1 MVPDLLSVPASPVG
15 QFARELL
22 LVPRDL
28 EYQRDQRDLEDL
40 SRLEKKK
47 NIKKIIIITVEPLP
61 SSYPLFSGQLP
72 KSWWIK
78 WSGNQEANFI
88 LNKAGFDFISSL
100 ECLMSKFKEFHF
112 VKY

>member
-1 MVPDLLSVPASPVG
+1 MPYLVVPDHLSVPASPAG

-22 LVPRDL
+22 VVPGDL

-61 SSYPLFSGQLP
+61 SSCPLFSGQLL
-72 KSWWIK
+72 KSRWIK
-78 WSGNQEANFI
+78 WSGNQEASLI
-88 LNKAGFDFISSL
+88 LNKAGFEFIGLLSA
-100 ECLMSKFKEFHF
+100 
-112 VKY
+112 